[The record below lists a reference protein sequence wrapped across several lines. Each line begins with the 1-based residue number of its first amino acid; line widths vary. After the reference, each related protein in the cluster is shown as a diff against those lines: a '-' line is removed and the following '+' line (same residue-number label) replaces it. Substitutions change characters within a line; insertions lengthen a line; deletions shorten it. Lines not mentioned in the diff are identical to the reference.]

1 MCVCVYV
8 CAQLVYWIVRLCV
21 GYHNAA
27 YPAVRTITGSKRS
40 VLLNPHTEMVGNAN
54 ISIGATSGKSQAAE
68 CSCVSQC
75 VEFTLLG
82 DMLYYQHNIRHLP
95 ISKVVCFFKCHVF
108 FCFFSPPFHF
118 VVMSSQVLLSLST
131 SLLTCVPS
139 VLFTSLCYS
148 VSLQLTRR

>member
-95 ISKVVCFFKCHVF
+95 ISKVVCFVCHVF
-108 FCFFSPPFHF
+108 FVFFPPISFRSYVF
-118 VVMSSQVLLSLST
+118 SGLVVTFYFPAHLCSQCSVYLAVLL
-131 SLLTCVPS
+131 
-139 VLFTSLCYS
+139 
-148 VSLQLTRR
+148 R